1 MAAKKTTTTK
11 APETKNDDMM
21 TSTPASN
28 EQGAM
33 LQLGG
38 LWVNESKSGVKYMT
52 GYMGNL
58 KLMIFRNNYKKEDNQ
73 PDYIM
78 YLAEKPRP
86 ENPDENSE
94 NKDDIPF

>member
-1 MAAKKTTTTK
+1 MATKKQTPNTEQ
-11 APETKNDDMM
+11 AQNDDMM
-21 TSTPASN
+21 TSTETTS

-58 KLMIFRNNYKKEDNQ
+58 KLMIFRNNFKKEDNQ
-73 PDYIM
+73 PDYVM
-78 YLAEKPRP
+78 YLAEKPRNN
-86 ENPDENSE
+86 ESNSE
-94 NKDDIPF
+94 ENKSDDIPF